1 METNGF
7 HGHENSASSDLDES
21 SFLETSS
28 TTTTAATLTPIPS
41 TRRYSV
47 AGVVRSLFHAV
58 LVQNTEHL
66 DHVLTSLSLDPNKI
80 RDREGKTM
88 LMVAGTEN
96 KHRVLRYLL
105 ALPSI
110 DVDIQDDEGET
121 ALYQAAA
128 AGSTEC
134 VQLLLHA
141 GASATLGNE
150 ESITPLIIAS
160 YNGFV
165 SICRLLIAIGHAD
178 VNQQDNTLKSALL
191 LASYAGHVD
200 VMVELIE
207 HGALLNTLDQYG
219 WSSLMLAAY
228 AGKLEA
234 CKLLLAH
241 GADPHIRTTN
251 GKNAR
256 SLSWDAG
263 HKAIAS
269 YISKFLARDINMST
283 SSSGTVSGTGSGSG
297 ISSMTLIQQ
306 ILPAVPKSPSRRT
319 HSPAPSL
326 PSVPEETQEED
337 HYRPRRSF
345 SAHNSTVS
353 RQSGLSS
360 RLASAPKGRRP
371 RSINVAP
378 VQPKLSLDEPVS
390 PLPSVI
396 DTTMPPALS
405 APRSDSSSSLANV
418 VAAAS
423 PAIERPVPARPSP
436 VAPVTDAPV
445 AHATSCEEPK
455 GALPKIQAGSTPPTQ
470 IYTVHR
476 SGIIPRYG
484 AAQIDY
490 QLEIHPHAT
499 SSIVTPTNATSVTDV
514 TLQGPPSKSRS
525 EREKEHDME
534 KHLNRRI
541 VRRRRFKER
550 SRNYAWFAV
559 SQCATICCPSRLFPR
574 SWSKDRQQDW
584 REKVALCVMIIMLSA
599 ALSFLAFG
607 LALLTCRPRSVQSL
621 RPADFK
627 AHYGDPAINAGEK
640 GGLCTIRGVVYD
652 VKGLFL
658 EGFHPS
664 ASGNNVTWAGLDAF
678 LSANYGGD
686 ISSLFPPADL
696 NPTCQLFGLA
706 DGFGQCSLARGNF
719 NHCHTTPAP
728 EGVMQRFT
736 RGDIRIVY
744 DWEDVRN
751 GALGRRLFVYD
762 GTVLDVTDYL
772 AQNISNIASAEEKD
786 TRAWISSLVGKDATI
801 AIQRQHNHQS
811 LSHCLQGAFKV
822 GVLSGQTS
830 GCLVSIVINTL
841 ALAILLLISLM
852 RLVSALV
859 YRWMFR
865 RPSTHTEKGSLASGV
880 DVENNND
887 SPVLVLVTCRATDP
901 EQQIKATLNS
911 IVLASRPG
919 SSTLLLVVADE
930 APQRPPGGTSQGAQS
945 CIRLMDQSA
954 TVASALDEKDIAGSS
969 DVEQDVES
977 LAVCNLQ
984 QADTIAEGVPAIY
997 SGFYQVE
1004 ARRVPYVLVSLPA
1017 SHRHSSQKEEYG
1029 SWSKKRLVVR
1039 WLHRICFNEAVTAF
1053 EYSLFERTRAVLGHG
1068 PERFDMLLMAAV
1080 GSEYEEHSIFQ
1091 MVTALRNNERI
1102 MGICAN
1108 RRISNGLDTWLTR
1121 IQDYE
1126 NHLALQFSTTF
1137 DSLIGAG
1144 DCLPSGVSL
1153 YRIKVTRQDCER
1165 GPEVNGTKHCV
1176 DGASCSVHL
1185 GDAVGHGSDEVEIK
1199 TGPQQDVDTGDNN
1212 GKVDSSLKHAGKESH
1227 QRFIPILIDP
1237 DVVSSFTALKTRTLH
1252 ERSML
1257 TNGTEDRFL
1266 TGLLCR
1272 AFPTRTVVYLPRAV
1286 CRSKAT
1292 VHFSTYLRQQTRAT
1306 IGRLH
1311 TSWEHLRSAQPRGI
1325 RSALVYLLVFME
1337 WLSLVLSP
1345 LVIIL
1350 AWAMA
1355 VLVAVGAVTGAGAL
1369 FSLPTVLA
1377 LAFALSVVVLQPLLG
1392 LLLGSQGPAA
1402 NLAGLFL
1409 FLVTVPLRYAL
1420 LPVYAF
1426 LHLDETEPW
1435 LASGVCDDGSERH
1448 MEAPRV
1454 DQDTDT
1460 DQMLQS
1466 NAASSAH
1473 GSRRLRYLAQW
1484 HSMHTLKTKRE
1495 HPQNGM

>member
-28 TTTTAATLTPIPS
+28 STTTTAATITPIPS
-41 TRRYSV
+41 TRRYSA

-66 DHVLTSLSLDPNKI
+66 DHVLTSLSLDPNNI

-110 DVDIQDDEGET
+110 DVDMQDDEGES

-200 VMVELIE
+200 VMAELIE
-207 HGALLNTLDQYG
+207 HGASLNTLDQYG

-241 GADPHIRTTN
+241 GADPHIRTAN

-263 HKAIAS
+263 HKSIAS

-283 SSSGTVSGTGSGSG
+283 SFSGTASGTGSGSG

-326 PSVPEETQEED
+326 PSVPEEAQEED

-345 SAHNSTVS
+345 SAHNSTIS
-353 RQSGLSS
+353 RQSALSS
-360 RLASAPKGRRP
+360 RLTSAPKGRRP

-378 VQPKLSLDEPVS
+378 IQPKLSLDEPVS
-390 PLPSVI
+390 PLPSATN
-396 DTTMPPALS
+396 TTMPPAFLTERDPLS
-405 APRSDSSSSLANV
+405 RPANV
-418 VAAAS
+418 DAAVS
-423 PAIERPVPARPSP
+423 PAAVRAVPERAW
-436 VAPVTDAPV
+436 PV
-445 AHATSCEEPK
+445 AHAVDAAVAHGSSHEEPQQTPRK
-455 GALPKIQAGSTPPTQ
+455 VAAGLTPPTQ
-470 IYTVHR
+470 KYTVHR

-484 AAQIDY
+484 TAQIDY

-499 SSIVTPTNATSVTDV
+499 SSILSPANTTSVADIS
-514 TLQGPPSKSRS
+514 LQGPPSKGRS

-541 VRRRRFKER
+541 IRQRRFKER
-550 SRNYAWFAV
+550 SRNYAWFAF
-559 SQCATICCPSRLFPR
+559 SQCTTICCPSMMFPR
-574 SWSKDRQQDW
+574 SWSKDRRQDW
-584 REKVALCVMIIMLSA
+584 REKVALCVMIILLSV
-599 ALSFLAFG
+599 ALGFLAFG
-607 LALLTCRPRSVQSL
+607 LALVTCRPRSVQSIT
-621 RPADFK
+621 PADFK
-627 AHYGDPAINAGEK
+627 QQYGNPTINAGEQ
-640 GGLCTIRGVVYD
+640 GGLCAIRGVVYD
-652 VKGLFL
+652 IKGVFF

-664 ASGNNVTWAGLDAF
+664 LSGNNVTWAALDTF
-678 LSANYGGD
+678 LSANYGDD

-696 NPTCQLFGLA
+696 DPTCQLFGLA
-706 DGFGQCSLARGNF
+706 NGFGHCSLDRGNF
-719 NHCHTTPAP
+719 NHCHDTPAP

-736 RGDIRIVY
+736 RSDIRIAY

-751 GALGRRLFVYD
+751 GALGRRLVVYD
-762 GTVLDVTDYL
+762 GTVLDVTNYL
-772 AQNISNIASAEEKD
+772 AQNMSNIASAEEKD
-786 TRAWISSLVGKDATI
+786 KMAWINSLVGKDATI
-801 AIQRQHNHQS
+801 AIRRHPDYRI
-811 LSHCLQGAFKV
+811 LGHCLQGAFKV
-822 GVLSGQTS
+822 GVLSGQTN
-830 GCLVSIVINTL
+830 GCLASIVINTL
-841 ALAILLLISLM
+841 ALSVLLLITFM
-852 RLVSALV
+852 RLASALV
-859 YRWMFR
+859 YHWMFL
-865 RPSTHTEKGSLASGV
+865 RPITHPDKGSPATSI
-880 DVENNND
+880 DVKTNGDN
-887 SPVLVLVTCRATDP
+887 PVLMLVTCQATDQ
-901 EQQIKATLNS
+901 EQQIKATLDS
-911 IVLASRPG
+911 LVLANRSG

-930 APQRPPGGTSQGAQS
+930 ATERPPGSGTSQGAQS
-945 CIRLMDQSA
+945 CVQLMDKSA
-954 TVASALDEKDIAGSS
+954 TVASVQDEKGTAGSA
-969 DVEQDVES
+969 DIEQDVES

-984 QADTIAEGVPAIY
+984 QADTIPEGIPAIY

-1017 SHRHSSQKEEYG
+1017 SRRRSSQEEYG
-1029 SWSKKRLVVR
+1029 NWSKKRLVVR
-1039 WLHRICFNEAVTAF
+1039 WLHRICFNEPVTAF
-1053 EYSLFERTRAVLGHG
+1053 EYSLFERTRTVLGHG

-1080 GSEYEEHSIFQ
+1080 GSECEEHSIFQ
-1091 MVTALRNNERI
+1091 MITALRNNERI
-1102 MGICAN
+1102 MGVSAY
-1108 RRISNGLDTWLTR
+1108 RRISNNLDTWLTR

-1126 NHLALQFSTTF
+1126 NSLTLHFKVAFE
-1137 DSLIGAG
+1137 SLIGAV
-1144 DCLPSGVSL
+1144 DCLPSEFSL
-1153 YRIKVTRQDCER
+1153 YRIKVTRADRER
-1165 GPEVNGTKHCV
+1165 RHGINVTGCNPGDTSLSNHMDSATRHRS
-1176 DGASCSVHL
+1176 DG
-1185 GDAVGHGSDEVEIK
+1185 GEIK
-1199 TGPQQDVDTGDNN
+1199 SGTQQDVDSGDS
-1212 GKVDSSLKHAGKESH
+1212 GVDSSSKEAYKQSH
-1227 QRFIPILIDP
+1227 QRFIPIMIHP
-1237 DVVSSFTALKTRTLH
+1237 DVVSSFTAVKTRTLH

-1272 AFPTRTVVYLPRAV
+1272 TFPSRRVVYLPHAI
-1286 CRSKAT
+1286 CRSRAT
-1292 VHFSTYLRQQTRAT
+1292 ASFSKYLRQQTRAT
-1306 IGRLH
+1306 IGRFH
-1311 TSWEHLRSAQPRGI
+1311 ASWEHLRSAQPRGT
-1325 RSALVYLLVFME
+1325 RSVLVYILVFVE
-1337 WLSLVLSP
+1337 WLSFVLSP
-1345 LVIIL
+1345 VIVVL
-1350 AWAMA
+1350 AWAMS

-1377 LAFALSVVVLQPLLG
+1377 LAFALSVMALQPLLG
-1392 LLLGSQGPAA
+1392 LLLGSRGSAV
-1402 NLAGLFL
+1402 NLLGLFL
-1409 FLVTVPLRYAL
+1409 YLATIPLRSAFI
-1420 LPVYAF
+1420 PVYAF
-1426 LHLDETEPW
+1426 LHFDKTEPW
-1435 LASGVCDDGSERH
+1435 LASDACDDASEPRG
-1448 MEAPRV
+1448 EAPPVNR
-1454 DQDTDT
+1454 DTDT
-1460 DQMLQS
+1460 DQMLQTS
-1466 NAASSAH
+1466 ASRGAN

-1484 HSMHTLKTKRE
+1484 HSMHVSKTKRDQHVQKE
-1495 HPQNGM
+1495 V